1 MTSVAIIWMSSG
13 NSYFKENIIREIA
26 IFASRKFSD
35 VVIISPD
42 EPADH
47 TFNAIGYNV
56 PESKKKARLN
66 ANLLLNRARRAIS
79 GLDGKIIIAEWK
91 DVASNNAYRTEYKNI
106 ISLYNKNEIFR
117 QDARNA
123 TKEVLTGKSKKA
135 DMESAIDEGVFYL
148 LKELAFL
155 LASPKIY
162 DSEEV
167 TYIYHKK
174 WQIFQNLISGLYD
187 NHSKKQLEFLL
198 HN

>member
-1 MTSVAIIWMSSG
+1 
-13 NSYFKENIIREIA
+13 
-26 IFASRKFSD
+26 
-35 VVIISPD
+35 
-42 EPADH
+42 
-47 TFNAIGYNV
+47 
-56 PESKKKARLN
+56 
-66 ANLLLNRARRAIS
+66 
-79 GLDGKIIIAEWK
+79 
-91 DVASNNAYRTEYKNI
+91 
-106 ISLYNKNEIFR
+106 
-117 QDARNA
+117 
-123 TKEVLTGKSKKA
+123 
-135 DMESAIDEGVFYL
+135 MESAIDEGVFYL